1 MPNIKS
7 AIKRAQ
13 TSEANRKVNV
23 ANKSRMN
30 TARRAFDAVLANAD
44 AAANAEAF
52 KALSSAIDKAAKQG
66 VISKNAAA
74 RRKSRAFKKLAEL
87 KPHIQWWEAGA
98 LPPQF
103 LVAGDVAMTTAFS
116 GRIDAAQR
124 EGQNLKITWT
134 GGIYDLD
141 FWVMPKGGANKEAAM
156 KFIALASSPDAQAEY
171 ARHISYGPTHTKAMA
186 KIDPKVQ
193 ALLPTS
199 PANSKDAL
207 RFDVAFWADQGE
219 ALEKRFAAWAAQ

>member
-74 RRKSRAFKKLAEL
+74 RRKSRAFKKLA
-87 KPHIQWWEAGA
+87 
-98 LPPQF
+98 
-103 LVAGDVAMTTAFS
+103 
-116 GRIDAAQR
+116 
-124 EGQNLKITWT
+124 
-134 GGIYDLD
+134 
-141 FWVMPKGGANKEAAM
+141 PKA
-156 KFIALASSPDAQAEY
+156 
-171 ARHISYGPTHTKAMA
+171 
-186 KIDPKVQ
+186 
-193 ALLPTS
+193 
-199 PANSKDAL
+199 
-207 RFDVAFWADQGE
+207 
-219 ALEKRFAAWAAQ
+219 